1 MQPRSAQHEHQYYNS
16 GVHAAGSGNNDCNY
30 AVMCSHRLALGI
42 MSIVHTVVVLFV
54 YLRMSWFGQELSPM
68 GVHNLV

>member
-1 MQPRSAQHEHQYYNS
+1 MSINITTQEFMLLDLATMI
-16 GVHAAGSGNNDCNY
+16 AII

-42 MSIVHTVVVLFV
+42 MNSVHTVVVLFV

-68 GVHNLV
+68 GVHNIV